1 MENSMTIEEAL
12 RATLN
17 ILEGIPVRVSDFQTI
32 GQPVAMAAGNL
43 RVILQAIREQET
55 DKKEKQEAEGNVPD

>member
-1 MENSMTIEEAL
+1 MENAMTIEEAL

-17 ILEGIPVRVSDFQTI
+17 ILEGIPVRVADFQTI

-43 RVILQAIREQET
+43 RAVLDAIARQAE
-55 DKKEKQEAEGNVPD
+55 EKNPEVDGNVSD